1 MADRVFKLMG
11 SHSAT
16 ERAKDDFY
24 QSSPEIA
31 NALFECVKAGIKG
44 NKVYAAGLENT
55 VIIDSSV
62 GTGTLL
68 EPLHHYVWYDIGYD
82 IADRECTCGDRI
94 IIKDWLTVQPGDE
107 AKETWFYRHPKIIV
121 QNPPFKLALEFV
133 QHSLELL
140 DKGEL
145 LFSLHRLLFLEGGER
160 FGKLYG
166 NKQKPKYVF
175 VFAKRVSCIAPN
187 VPGKGQNAMCYAWF
201 MWQKGFRGNTQIK
214 WIIDG
219 RIA

>member
-24 QSSPEIA
+24 MSSPEIA

-55 VIIDSSV
+55 VVIDSSV
-62 GTGTLL
+62 GTGILL
-68 EPLHHYVWYDIGYD
+68 EPLRHNDWHDIGYD
-82 IADRECTCGDRI
+82 IADRGYEHVI
-94 IIKDWLTVQPGDE
+94 IRDWFNVNTDMWK
-107 AKETWFYRHPKIIV
+107 KEVWFGRHPKIIV

-175 VFAKRVSCIAPN
+175 VFAKRVSCIAPD

>member
-55 VIIDSSV
+55 VVIDSSV
-62 GTGTLL
+62 GTGVLL
-68 EPLHHYVWYDIGYD
+68 EPFKNKCWSLIGYD
-82 IADRECTCGDRI
+82 IADRGYEKVRVQ
-94 IIKDWLTVQPGDE
+94 DWLTVQPGDE
-107 AKETWFYRHPKIIV
+107 AKEIWYFRHPKIIV

-133 QHSLELL
+133 QHGLELL

-175 VFAKRVSCIAPN
+175 VFAKRVSCLTDIEN
-187 VPGKGQNAMCYAWF
+187 KGKTAVCFAWF

>member
-24 QSSPEIA
+24 QSSSEIA
-31 NALFECVKAGIKG
+31 NALFECVNAGIKG
-44 NKVYAAGLENT
+44 NKVYAAGLGNT
-55 VIIDSSV
+55 VIIDSSA
-62 GTGTLL
+62 GTGVLL
-68 EPLHHYVWYDIGYD
+68 EPLYKSCWYQIGYD
-82 IADRECTCGDRI
+82 IADRGYEHVI
-94 IIKDWLTVQPGDE
+94 IRDWFNVNTDMWK
-107 AKETWFYRHPKIIV
+107 KEIWFNRHPKIIV

-140 DKGEL
+140 ERGEL
-145 LFSLHRLLFLEGGER
+145 LFSLHRIQFLETRER
-160 FGKLYG
+160 FAKLYG

-175 VFAKRVSCIAPN
+175 VFANRVTCVAPD
-187 VPGKGQNAMCYAWF
+187 VPNKGQGAMCYAWF

-219 RIA
+219 RTA

>member
-31 NALFECVKAGIKG
+31 NALFECVKAGIKR
-44 NKVYAAGLENT
+44 NTVYAAGLENT
-55 VIIDSSV
+55 VVIDSSV

-68 EPLHHYVWYDIGYD
+68 EPFKKICRFQIGYD
-82 IADRECTCGDRI
+82 IADRGYENVRI
-94 IIKDWLTVQPGDE
+94 QDWLTVRPGDE
-107 AKETWFYRHPKIIV
+107 AKEIWFHRYPKIII

-140 DKGEL
+140 EKGEL
-145 LFSLHRLLFLEGGER
+145 LFSLHRIQFLETRER
-160 FGKLYG
+160 FAKLYG

-175 VFAKRVSCIAPN
+175 IFANRVTCVAPD
-187 VPGKGQNAMCYAWF
+187 VPNKGQGAMCYAWF
-201 MWQKGFRGNTQIK
+201 MWQKNFRGNTQIK

>member
-44 NKVYAAGLENT
+44 NKLYAEGLEKT
-55 VIIDSSV
+55 VIIDSSA
-62 GTGTLL
+62 GTGVLL
-68 EPLHHYVWYDIGYD
+68 EPFENKSWLQIGYD
-82 IADRECTCGDRI
+82 IADRGYEHVI
-94 IIKDWLTVQPGDE
+94 IRDWFNVNADMWK
-107 AKETWFYRHPKIIV
+107 KEIWFNRHPKIIV

-140 DKGEL
+140 ERGEL

-175 VFAKRVSCIAPN
+175 VFAKRVSCIAPD
-187 VPGKGQNAMCYAWF
+187 VPNKGQNAMCYAWF

>member
-31 NALFECVKAGIKG
+31 NALFECVNAGIKG
-44 NKVYAAGLENT
+44 NKLYAAGLENT
-55 VIIDSSV
+55 VIIDSSA
-62 GTGTLL
+62 GTGVLL
-68 EPLHHYVWYDIGYD
+68 EPFENKCWLQIGYD
-82 IADRECTCGDRI
+82 IADRGYEHVI
-94 IIKDWLTVQPGDE
+94 IRDWFNVNADMWK
-107 AKETWFYRHPKIIV
+107 KEICFYPRPKIIV
-121 QNPPFKLALEFV
+121 QNPPFKLALKFV
-133 QHSLELL
+133 QHGLELL
-140 DKGEL
+140 NKGEL
-145 LFSLHRLLFLEGGER
+145 LFSLHRIQFLETRER
-160 FGKLYG
+160 FAKLYG

-175 VFAKRVSCIAPN
+175 VFANRVTCVAPGIPN
-187 VPGKGQNAMCYAWF
+187 KGQGAMCYAWF

-219 RIA
+219 RLA

>member
-31 NALFECVKAGIKG
+31 NTLFECVKAGIKG

-55 VIIDSSV
+55 VVIDSSV
-62 GTGTLL
+62 GTGVLL
-68 EPLHHYVWYDIGYD
+68 KPFKKVCWYCIGYD
-82 IADRECTCGDRI
+82 IADRGYEKVRMQ
-94 IIKDWLTVQPGDE
+94 DWLTVQPVDE
-107 AKETWFYRHPKIIV
+107 TNEIWFYRYPKIVV

-133 QHSLELL
+133 QHGLELL
-140 DKGEL
+140 NKGEL
-145 LFSLHRLLFLEGGER
+145 LFSLHRIQFLETRER
-160 FGKLYG
+160 FAKLYG
-166 NKQKPKYVF
+166 NKQKPKCVF
-175 VFAKRVSCIAPN
+175 VFANRVTCVAPGIPN
-187 VPGKGQNAMCYAWF
+187 KGQGAMCYAWF

>member
-62 GTGTLL
+62 GTGVLL
-68 EPLHHYVWYDIGYD
+68 EPFENKRWCQVGYD
-82 IADRECTCGDRI
+82 IADRGYENVRIQDWFSVDRYELG
-94 IIKDWLTVQPGDE
+94 KAVWLPHQ
-107 AKETWFYRHPKIIV
+107 PKIIV

-133 QHSLELL
+133 QHGLELL
-140 DKGEL
+140 NKGEL
-145 LFSLHRLLFLEGGER
+145 LFSLHRIQFLETRER
-160 FGKLYG
+160 FAKLYG

-175 VFAKRVSCIAPN
+175 VFANRVTCVAPGIPN
-187 VPGKGQNAMCYAWF
+187 KGQGAMCYAWF